1 MQDNEKKPALRF
13 KGFTDPWEQ
22 RKLTN
27 LCEKF
32 TDGDWIEAKD
42 QSDSGVRLVQTGNVG
57 VTEYLDKPN
66 NKKWISFETFEQL
79 HCEEVYPGDILISRL
94 PEPAGRA
101 CIMPNLGTKMITAVD
116 CTIVRPNAVTSTRFL
131 LQYLSSQAYFDAVNT
146 CLAGG
151 TRQRISRGNLAQFN
165 VPIPSSKI
173 EQEKIGE
180 VLEKLDTL
188 ITLHQRK
195 YEKLVN
201 IKKSMLDKM
210 FPKNGASVPEI
221 RFKGF
226 TDPWEQRKLGEICDF
241 ITKGATPTTYGFSWQ
256 PDGVPFFRNDSIKDN
271 VFVFGEFSYISEAAN
286 EVLKRSEVHGND
298 ILIAITGDIGKVGI
312 IPDTVEKA
320 NINQHIARV
329 RIRKEALPYF
339 VYQYLASDDTQKE
352 YQKIKTGLSMPQ
364 LSLEQVRDI
373 VVKIPEFNEQGKIA
387 DCLRRI
393 DTLITLHQRKL
404 KKLVQ
409 IRKAFAERC
418 FLQSRK
424 EFVMAFTKE
433 ADFEEAVVKL
443 LIERG
448 WKDGV
453 LKNYTEQQLIQ
464 NWANILFENNRGIDR
479 LNDYPLTDGEMQQIM
494 EQVMNAKTP
503 MKLNKFINGKSVLIK
518 RDNPDDK
525 LNFGKEVSLKIYD
538 RLEIAAGLS
547 RYQIAEQP
555 KFPTKSK
562 ILNDRRGD
570 LMLLINGMPV
580 IHMELKKSG
589 VSIKQACNQI
599 EKYAAEGIFTG
610 LFSLVQIF
618 VAMNPEETVYFANPG
633 PEGQFN
639 PSYYFHWADFYNEP
653 MNDWKDVTTAL
664 LSIPMAHML
673 VGFYTVADGS
683 DGILKVMRSYQ
694 YYAASKISDA
704 VSKAK
709 WENDQQRGG
718 YIWHT
723 TGSGKTMTSF
733 KSAQLI
739 ASSKDADKVIFL
751 MDRIEL
757 GTQSLKEY
765 RNFAEENEEVQATE
779 NTDVLV
785 DKLKSISPSDTLIV
799 TSIQKMSNIKDDAQ
813 NKLNPNDIALINAK
827 RLVFIV
833 DECHRSTF
841 GDMMQTIKHTFPKA
855 LFFGFTGTPIQ
866 GENQKKMSTTAT
878 VFGNELHRYSI
889 ADGIRDHNVLGFDPY
904 KVLTFKDSDL
914 RKAVALEKAKA
925 ASVGEALADPQKSK
939 VFYKYLN
946 LPMAGGKDTLGEEIK
961 GIEDYIPNTQ
971 YESEEHQKAVVE
983 DICENW
989 QTQSRNSKFHA
1000 IFATS
1005 SIPEAIQYYKRFR
1018 EAAPWLKV
1026 TALFDPNIDN
1036 NGKGITKEEG
1046 LKEIVEDYNARYG
1059 QDFSI
1064 PTFAKMKKDIAA
1076 RLAHKSPYQ
1085 RIERTP
1091 EKQLDLLIVVDQM
1104 LTGFDSKWINT
1115 LYLDKMLQYE
1125 NLIQAFSRTNRLFG
1139 DDKQFGTIK
1148 YYRRPHTMEKN
1159 IADAV
1164 KEYSGDKP
1172 FGLFVDKLDKNVE
1185 KLNALYA
1192 EIKDLFVSAGI
1203 EEFSQIPADMAERK
1217 KFADLFQSFNENLE
1231 AAKVQGFEWDK
1242 PIVIIN
1248 EDTDEKTELHADF
1261 DERTF
1266 KVLALRYKE
1275 LFTPNPDGSE
1285 NDPDDDVPYAVNSY
1299 LTTIDTADIDT
1310 DYMNSRFEKYLKI
1323 FYQEGAEAEAI
1334 HQAETEL
1341 HKTFATLSQEE
1352 QKYANI
1358 FLHDIQSGAV
1368 VPQPGKTLREYIA
1381 EYISQK
1387 QNDQIHKV
1395 AEVFGLDEKKLRA
1408 FMRAN
1413 ITEANINEFGRF
1425 DDLKATVDKA
1435 KAKVYFEAIEGT
1447 KLIPPKVPV
1456 KYDKLLREFIVSG
1469 GFDLKMPK
1477 ES

>member
-22 RKLTN
+22 RKVGTLIEDYTEKTVTQNQYPVLTSSQQQGIV
-27 LCEKF
+27 LQEDYF
-32 TDGDWIEAKD
+32 ADRQVTTDN
-42 QSDSGVRLVQTGNVG
+42 NVG
-57 VTEYLDKPN
+57 YYVLPKGYFTYRSRSDTDVFVFNRNNIVDKGI
-66 NKKWISFETFEQL
+66 ISYY
-79 HCEEVYPGDILISRL
+79 YPVFAPKSCDS
-94 PEPAGRA
+94 
-101 CIMPNLGTKMITAVD
+101 N
-116 CTIVRPNAVTSTRFL
+116 FL
-131 LQYLSSQAYFDAVNT
+131 LRRLNHGIKKQLSMAAEGTGQKVLAHAKFKNMVVDVPSQ
-146 CLAGG
+146 
-151 TRQRISRGNLAQFN
+151 S
-165 VPIPSSKI
+165 
-173 EQEKIGE
+173 EQEKIGTI
-180 VLEKLDTL
+180 LEELDTL

-210 FPKNGASVPEI
+210 FPQNGASVPEI

-226 TDPWEQRKLGEICDF
+226 TDPWEQRKLGDAFERVVRKNTNNESRLPLTISAQDGLVDQ
-241 ITKGATPTTYGFSWQ
+241 ITYFNNRVASRDVSNYYL
-256 PDGVPFFRNDSIKDN
+256 VYN
-271 VFVFGEFSYISEAAN
+271 GEFAYNKSTSDGYPFGAVKRLDWYEKGVLSTLYIVFALKHPEKDDSDFMTVFYDTDRWHRGVAERAAEGARN
-286 EVLKRSEVHGND
+286 HGLLNISADDFFDIDTTMPEDKVEQEKIGRLLKK
-298 ILIAITGDIGKVGI
+298 L
-312 IPDTVEKA
+312 
-320 NINQHIARV
+320 
-329 RIRKEALPYF
+329 
-339 VYQYLASDDTQKE
+339 
-352 YQKIKTGLSMPQ
+352 
-364 LSLEQVRDI
+364 
-373 VVKIPEFNEQGKIA
+373 
-387 DCLRRI
+387 

-404 KKLVQ
+404 EKLVQ

-785 DKLKSISPSDTLIV
+785 DKLKSTSPSDTLIV

-925 ASVGEALADPQKSK
+925 YSVDEALADPQKSK

-946 LPMAGGKDTLGEEIK
+946 LPMTGGKDALGEEIK

-971 YESEEHQKAVVE
+971 YEGEEHQKAVVE

-1085 RIERTP
+1085 RIEHTP

-1115 LYLDKMLQYE
+1115 LYLDKVLQYE

-1192 EIKDLFVSAGI
+1192 EIKDMFVSAGI

-1242 PIVIIN
+1242 PIVIVN

-1261 DERTF
+1261 DERAF

-1275 LFTPNPDGSE
+1275 LFTPNPDGGE

-1381 EYISQK
+1381 EYIAQK

-1435 KAKVYFEAIEGT
+1435 KAKAYFEAIEGT

-1469 GFDLKMPK
+1469 GFDLKMQK

>member
-22 RKLTN
+22 RKFSDITFPAGEKNRDNLPLESYSITN
-27 LCEKF
+27 EHGFIPQDEKF
-32 TDGDWIEAKD
+32 ENGGTMREADKRMYYIVSPNSFAYNPARINVGSIGYQNTGKD
-42 QSDSGVRLVQTGNVG
+42 VIVSSLYEVFKTSDDVDDRLLWHWFKSPDFQKLIFQLQEGGVRL
-57 VTEYLDKPN
+57 YFYYDKLCMGTVSLP
-66 NKKWISFETFEQL
+66 SLEEQ
-79 HCEEVYPGDILISRL
+79 R
-94 PEPAGRA
+94 
-101 CIMPNLGTKMITAVD
+101 
-116 CTIVRPNAVTSTRFL
+116 
-131 LQYLSSQAYFDAVNT
+131 
-146 CLAGG
+146 
-151 TRQRISRGNLAQFN
+151 
-165 VPIPSSKI
+165 
-173 EQEKIGE
+173 KIGQFFDS
-180 VLEKLDTL
+180 LDTL

-195 YEKLVN
+195 YEKLLN

-210 FPKNGASVPEI
+210 FPQNGVSVPEI

-226 TDPWEQRKLGEICDF
+226 TDPWEQRKISELAEKTYG
-241 ITKGATPTTYGFSWQ
+241 GGTPTTSNEAFWNGNIPWIQSSDIVDGKLMGVEPRKYITQTGLNNSATQLVPKDSIAIITRVGVGKLAYMPFSYSTSQ
-256 PDGVPFFRNDSIKDN
+256 DFLSLSKLNTEPFFTVYACYKKLQSELNTVQGTSIKGITKD
-271 VFVFGEFSYISEAAN
+271 ELLAKTIS
-286 EVLKRSEVHGND
+286 VPVYSEQKQ
-298 ILIAITGDIGKVGI
+298 IGS
-312 IPDTVEKA
+312 
-320 NINQHIARV
+320 
-329 RIRKEALPYF
+329 F
-339 VYQYLASDDTQKE
+339 FTQ
-352 YQKIKTGLSMPQ
+352 L
-364 LSLEQVRDI
+364 
-373 VVKIPEFNEQGKIA
+373 
-387 DCLRRI
+387 

-404 KKLVQ
+404 EKLVQ

-494 EQVMNAKTP
+494 EQVTNAKTP

-589 VSIKQACNQI
+589 VSIKRACSQI

-765 RNFAEENEEVQATE
+765 RNFAGENEEVQATE

-785 DKLKSISPSDTLIV
+785 DKLKSTSPSDTLIV

-925 ASVGEALADPQKSK
+925 YSVDEALADPQKSK

-946 LPMAGGKDTLGEEIK
+946 LPMAGGKDALGEEIK

-971 YESEEHQKAVVE
+971 YEGEEHQKAVVE

-1076 RLAHKSPYQ
+1076 RLAHKLPYQ

-1172 FGLFVDKLDKNVE
+1172 FGLFVDKLDKNVK

-1275 LFTPNPDGSE
+1275 LFTPNPDGGE

-1381 EYISQK
+1381 EYIAQK

-1435 KAKVYFEAIEGT
+1435 KAKAYFEAIEGT

-1469 GFDLKMPK
+1469 GFDLKKPK

>member
-1 MQDNEKKPALRF
+1 MIMQDNEKKPALRF

-22 RKLTN
+22 RKLGDVADIVGGGTPSTN
-27 LCEKF
+27 NPNYW
-32 TDGDWIEAKD
+32 DGDIDWYA
-42 QSDSGVRLVQTGNVG
+42 
-57 VTEYLDKPN
+57 
-66 NKKWISFETFEQL
+66 
-79 HCEEVYPGDILISRL
+79 
-94 PEPAGRA
+94 PAEIAGQ
-101 CIMPNLGTKMITAVD
+101 IYFD
-116 CTIVRPNAVTSTRFL
+116 
-131 LQYLSSQAYFDAVNT
+131 SSQRKITEQGYENSSAKMLPPGTVLFTSRAGIGKTAILSKKGCTNQGFQSIVPHNDELDSYFVFSRTDELKQYGELVG
-146 CLAGG
+146 AGSTFVEVSG
-151 TRQRISRGNLAQFN
+151 KQMAAMNLKM
-165 VPIPSSKI
+165 PTTI
-173 EQEKIGE
+173 EEQQTIGRFF
-180 VLEKLDTL
+180 KRLDTL

-210 FPKNGASVPEI
+210 FPPNGASVPEI

-226 TDPWEQRKLGEICDF
+226 TDPWEQRKLGDLCVEFRSGEF
-241 ITKGATPTTYGFSWQ
+241 ISASDITETGEYP
-256 PDGVPFFRNDSIKDN
+256 
-271 VFVFGEFSYISEAAN
+271 VFGGNGLRGFTDRFNHDGEYTLIGRQGALCGNVNFAVGKSYFTEHAIAVRADKKNQTRFLYYLFSTMDLGQYSGQSAQPGLAVGNLVELKSTLPDKQEQEKISG
-286 EVLKRSEVHGND
+286 VL
-298 ILIAITGDIGKVGI
+298 T
-312 IPDTVEKA
+312 
-320 NINQHIARV
+320 
-329 RIRKEALPYF
+329 AL
-339 VYQYLASDDTQKE
+339 
-352 YQKIKTGLSMPQ
+352 
-364 LSLEQVRDI
+364 
-373 VVKIPEFNEQGKIA
+373 
-387 DCLRRI
+387 

-785 DKLKSISPSDTLIV
+785 DKLKSTSPSDTLIV

-925 ASVGEALADPQKSK
+925 YSVDEALADPQKSK

-946 LPMAGGKDTLGEEIK
+946 LPMAGGKDALGEEIK

-971 YESEEHQKAVVE
+971 YEGEEHQKAVVE

-1059 QDFSI
+1059 QDFGI

-1076 RLAHKSPYQ
+1076 RLAHKLPYQ

-1115 LYLDKMLQYE
+1115 LYLDKVLQYE

-1242 PIVIIN
+1242 PIVIVN

-1261 DERTF
+1261 DERAF

-1275 LFTPNPDGSE
+1275 LFTPNPDGGE

-1381 EYISQK
+1381 EYIAQK

-1435 KAKVYFEAIEGT
+1435 KAKAYFEAIEGT

-1477 ES
+1477 KS

>member
-22 RKLTN
+22 RKISELAEKTYGGGTPTTSNEAFWNGNIPWIQSSDIVDGKLMGVEPRKYITQTGLNSSATQLVPKDSIAIITRVGVGKLAYMPFSYSTSQDFLSLSKLNTEPFFTVYACYKKLQSELNTVQGTSIKGITKDELLAKTISVPVYSEQKQIGSFFTQLDTLITLHQRKYEKLVNIKKSMLDKMFPKNGASVPEIRFKGFTDLWEQRELTN

-180 VLEKLDTL
+180 VLEKL
-188 ITLHQRK
+188 
-195 YEKLVN
+195 
-201 IKKSMLDKM
+201 
-210 FPKNGASVPEI
+210 
-221 RFKGF
+221 
-226 TDPWEQRKLGEICDF
+226 
-241 ITKGATPTTYGFSWQ
+241 
-256 PDGVPFFRNDSIKDN
+256 
-271 VFVFGEFSYISEAAN
+271 
-286 EVLKRSEVHGND
+286 
-298 ILIAITGDIGKVGI
+298 
-312 IPDTVEKA
+312 
-320 NINQHIARV
+320 
-329 RIRKEALPYF
+329 
-339 VYQYLASDDTQKE
+339 
-352 YQKIKTGLSMPQ
+352 
-364 LSLEQVRDI
+364 
-373 VVKIPEFNEQGKIA
+373 
-387 DCLRRI
+387 

-664 LSIPMAHML
+664 LSIPMAHTL

-765 RNFAEENEEVQATE
+765 RNFAGENEEVQATE

-785 DKLKSISPSDTLIV
+785 DKLKSTSPSDTLIV

-925 ASVGEALADPQKSK
+925 YSVDEALADPQKSK

-946 LPMAGGKDTLGEEIK
+946 LPMAGGKDALGEEIK

-971 YESEEHQKAVVE
+971 YEGEEHQKAVVE

-1076 RLAHKSPYQ
+1076 RLAHKLPYQ

-1381 EYISQK
+1381 EYIAQK

-1435 KAKVYFEAIEGT
+1435 KAKAYFEAIEGT

>member
-1 MQDNEKKPALRF
+1 M
-13 KGFTDPWEQ
+13 
-22 RKLTN
+22 
-27 LCEKF
+27 
-32 TDGDWIEAKD
+32 
-42 QSDSGVRLVQTGNVG
+42 
-57 VTEYLDKPN
+57 
-66 NKKWISFETFEQL
+66 
-79 HCEEVYPGDILISRL
+79 
-94 PEPAGRA
+94 
-101 CIMPNLGTKMITAVD
+101 MITA
-116 CTIVRPNAVTSTRFL
+116 
-131 LQYLSSQAYFDAVNT
+131 
-146 CLAGG
+146 
-151 TRQRISRGNLAQFN
+151 GNGF
-165 VPIPSSKI
+165 I
-173 EQEKIGE
+173 EQSDRYAFNNAGESLKKYILLECGELAYNHGASKLRPYGSCFALTTVEKARIPFVYHCFSVEKSNPEFLSIELNGANVENQLRKIVSSGARMDGLLNIAYSEYTE
-180 VLEKLDTL
+180 VTVQLPKKEEQDWIAKFFKHLDTL

-210 FPKNGASVPEI
+210 FPQNGASVPEI

-226 TDPWEQRKLGEICDF
+226 TDPWEQRKLAELTKTITTGKSVNSDEGEVSD
-241 ITKGATPTTYGFSWQ
+241 
-256 PDGVPFFRNDSIKDN
+256 
-271 VFVFGEFSYISEAAN
+271 
-286 EVLKRSEVHGND
+286 
-298 ILIAITGDIGKVGI
+298 GDIGVLKTSCVSYDRFNPSESKPVVKSEQQLVKCAVEKDSVIVSRMNTPERVGACGYVSTDF
-312 IPDTVEKA
+312 PNLFLPDRLWKLKFQDTVDT
-320 NINQHIARV
+320 
-329 RIRKEALPYF
+329 YF
-339 VYQYLASDDTQKE
+339 VYMMLVSSAYKEKITSMASGTSGSMYNIPKETFLNLQLVIPAKIDEQK
-352 YQKIKTGLSMPQ
+352 Q
-364 LSLEQVRDI
+364 L
-373 VVKIPEFNEQGKIA
+373 GKI
-387 DCLRRI
+387 LKKI

-547 RYQIAEQP
+547 HYQIAEQP

-785 DKLKSISPSDTLIV
+785 DKLKSTSPSDTLIV

-889 ADGIRDHNVLGFDPY
+889 ADGIRDRNVLGFDPY

-925 ASVGEALADPQKSK
+925 YSVDEALADPQKSK

-946 LPMAGGKDTLGEEIK
+946 LPMAGGKDALGEEIK

-971 YESEEHQKAVVE
+971 YEGEEHQKAVVE

-1076 RLAHKSPYQ
+1076 RLAHKLPYQ

-1115 LYLDKMLQYE
+1115 LYLDKVLQYE

-1172 FGLFVDKLDKNVE
+1172 FDLFVDKLDKNVE

-1381 EYISQK
+1381 EYIAQK